1 MSERAARRHSDIY
14 IVGAANVGKSTFLNQ
29 ILELHNNAGGRGRG
43 RKGASSSS
51 RNRGVTTSPL
61 PGTTLDFLC
70 IDLNARWRRNKGGR
84 GGLLYDTPGLIMPHQ
99 LTARLTTEELS
110 AVVPTRR
117 VHHTTL
123 RVAVGK
129 SVLLGGLMRVD
140 VLDDR
145 LDDEE
150 GRVSKSR
157 DKPGFFLTF
166 FVADSVVRRARDPP
180 SLLRSEQPLLPP
192 QVKLHPTAT
201 ERAEKSE
208 RSWRGRSCS
217 RRPSRAN
224 GSASWANSRV
234 TS

>member
-1 MSERAARRHSDIY
+1 MLAFRLAGAARRAGLGEITSHDIHLVSCARGWGIENLLEDVSERAARRHSDIY

-70 IDLNARWRRNKGGR
+70 IDLNTRWRRHKRGR

-123 RVAVGK
+123 RVAVGNVAIDGLH
-129 SVLLGGLMRVD
+129 SGEVREVSRDQLLGLYA
-140 VLDDR
+140 
-145 LDDEE
+145 
-150 GRVSKSR
+150 SAFR
-157 DKPGFFLTF
+157 DHSSSVMDLPTF
-166 FVADSVVRRARDPP
+166 DAPTGGWVRASELAAIGSERRELVRR
-180 SLLRSEQPLLPP
+180 L
-192 QVKLHPTAT
+192 
-201 ERAEKSE
+201 
-208 RSWRGRSCS
+208 
-217 RRPSRAN
+217 
-224 GSASWANSRV
+224 
-234 TS
+234 

>member
-1 MSERAARRHSDIY
+1 MLQDVSERAARRHSDIY

-166 FVADSVVRRARDPP
+166 FVADSVSPTSSRP
-180 SLLRSEQPLLPP
+180 SLSLSG
-192 QVKLHPTAT
+192 V
-201 ERAEKSE
+201 
-208 RSWRGRSCS
+208 
-217 RRPSRAN
+217 N
-224 GSASWANSRV
+224 
-234 TS
+234 